1 MIRYIWNLVMK
12 WGWDF
17 NRELRGQPI
26 EVASRD
32 VILRNTEPSIRIG
45 IIPAMNGRALEI
57 GKKVPGRH
65 GDFDWQ
71 YNMFLVPDDIP
82 LSEAMTTFLLLE
94 GLK

>member
-1 MIRYIWNLVMK
+1 MLRYIWNLMMK

-17 NRELRGQPI
+17 NIHKRE
-26 EVASRD
+26 EVCVPTRMHERSA
-32 VILRNTEPSIRIG
+32 EPSIRIG

-57 GKKVPGRH
+57 GKKVPDKH
-65 GDFDWQ
+65 GSYDWQ
-71 YNMFLVPDDIP
+71 YSMFLVPEDVP

>member
-1 MIRYIWNLVMK
+1 MKRFIRK
-12 WGWDF
+12 WLGLYSND
-17 NRELRGQPI
+17 EVVATPI
-26 EVASRD
+26 
-32 VILRNTEPSIRIG
+32 RNTEPSIRIG

-71 YNMFLVPDDIP
+71 YSMFLVPEDIP
-82 LSEAMTTFLLLE
+82 LTEAMTTFLLLE

>member
-1 MIRYIWNLVMK
+1 MKSLIRK
-12 WGWDF
+12 WLGIYNGD
-17 NRELRGQPI
+17 
-26 EVASRD
+26 EVA
-32 VILRNTEPSIRIG
+32 IATPIRNSEPSIRIG

-71 YNMFLVPDDIP
+71 YSMFLVPDDIP
-82 LSEAMTTFLLLE
+82 LSEALTTFLLLE